1 MVRTSRWFARS
12 LAQFGGPHTPGTVQ
26 RYLRNLHVTSF
37 SFSRSTRRSAISA
50 RAKKMEHLYEVIVG
64 DPPVRRFT
72 NQSARELRVRFF
84 AQGLI
89 FQAMFE
95 SESRSAA

>member
-1 MVRTSRWFARS
+1 
-12 LAQFGGPHTPGTVQ
+12 
-26 RYLRNLHVTSF
+26 
-37 SFSRSTRRSAISA
+37 
-50 RAKKMEHLYEVIVG
+50 MEHLYEVIVG

-84 AQGLI
+84 GQGLI

-95 SESRSAA
+95 SESRSTA